1 MATIKL
7 TPIQKDLII
16 EKFKDYSLECNSEY
30 LIFRAKSPN
39 YEFSIYENNKG
50 EHFKMTIKTEKIVE
64 FCRDFEILESQIKQE
79 KVVKNVKEGF
89 ICLDDQI
96 GSDEVGFG
104 DFFGPIVVVAAYVD
118 KQTLNLIYEHG
129 INDSKKI
136 SDSKI
141 LDFVPQIISKVHYSL
156 LIVDNVKLNE
166 LFDKGYNLN
175 QIKSI
180 LHNRALNNIYTKFS
194 NVENIFIDEFTSPN
208 NYYKYNAFEED
219 NIPSITFKTHA
230 ESLYPSVAL
239 ASCIARYYFLIKN
252 KETSEKYCME
262 IPFGASKK
270 VDEFAKKFID
280 KFGEIEFKNN
290 VKTKFKNYQNLI
302 KKNN

>member
-7 TPIQKDLII
+7 TPSQKNLII
-16 EKFKDYSLECNSEY
+16 EKFKDYSLECTSEY
-30 LIFRAKSPN
+30 LIFRCKTPD
-39 YEFSIYENNKG
+39 YELSIYENNKG

-64 FCRDFEILESQIKQE
+64 FCRDFEILDEQIQE
-79 KVVKNVKEGF
+79 KKTSTNTNEGF
-89 ICLDDQI
+89 ICFDKQI

-104 DFFGPIVVVAAYVD
+104 DFFGPIVVVATYVD
-118 KQTLNLIYEHG
+118 KNILSLIEKYG
-129 INDSKKI
+129 IDDSKKI
-136 SDSKI
+136 SDAKI
-141 LDFVPQIISKVHYSL
+141 LDFVPKIISKIDYSL
-156 LIVDNVKLNE
+156 LIVDNVKLNQ

-180 LHNRALNNIYTKFS
+180 LHNRALNNIYTKHIGVK
-194 NVENIFIDEFTSPN
+194 NVFIDQFTSPN
-208 NYYKYNAFEED
+208 SYYKYNAFEED
-219 NIPSITFKTHA
+219 NIPTITFKTHA

-252 KETSEKYCME
+252 KEVSEKYGME

-280 KFGEIEFKNN
+280 KFGETELKNN
-290 VKTKFKNYQNLI
+290 VKTKFKNYQNLL
-302 KKNN
+302 NS

>member
-30 LIFRAKSPN
+30 LIFRAKSPD
-39 YEFSIYENNKG
+39 YELSIYENNKG

-64 FCRDFEILESQIKQE
+64 FCSDFEILESQIKQE
-79 KVVKNVKEGF
+79 KVVKNVKEEF
-89 ICLDDQI
+89 VCLDPQI

-104 DFFGPIVVVAAYVD
+104 DFFGPIVVVAAYVN
-118 KQTLNLIYEHG
+118 KQTLDLIYEHG

>member
-30 LIFRAKSPN
+30 LIFRAKSPD
-39 YEFSIYENNKG
+39 YELSIYEINKG
-50 EHFKMTIKTEKIVE
+50 EHFKMTIKTQKIVE
-64 FCRDFEILESQIKQE
+64 FCRDFEILKSQIKQE

-118 KQTLNLIYEHG
+118 KQTLNLIYKHR

-252 KETSEKYCME
+252 KETSEKYGME

>member
-7 TPIQKDLII
+7 TPVQKDLII

-30 LIFRAKSPN
+30 LIFRAKSPDF
-39 YEFSIYENNKG
+39 EFSIYENNKG
-50 EHFKMTIKTEKIVE
+50 EHFKMIIKTEKIVE
-64 FCRDFEILESQIKQE
+64 FCSDFEILESQIKQE
-79 KVVKNVKEGF
+79 KVVKNAKEEF
-89 ICLDDQI
+89 ICLEDQI

-156 LIVDNVKLNE
+156 LIVDNIKLNE

-180 LHNRALNNIYTKFS
+180 LHNRALNNIFNKFS
-194 NVENIFIDEFTSPN
+194 NVENVFIDEFTSPN

-252 KETSEKYCME
+252 KETCEKYGME

-290 VKTKFKNYQNLI
+290 VKTKFKNYQNLL
-302 KKNN
+302 NNR

>member
-7 TPIQKDLII
+7 TSSQKDLII

-30 LIFRAKSPN
+30 LIFRAKSPDF
-39 YEFSIYENNKG
+39 EFSIYENNKG

-64 FCRDFEILESQIKQE
+64 FCRDFEILDSQIKQE
-79 KVVKNVKEGF
+79 KATKIVNEGF
-89 ICLDDQI
+89 ICTTDQI

-104 DFFGPIVVVAAYVD
+104 DFFGPIVVVATFVN
-118 KQTLNLIYEHG
+118 KETMNLIYEHG

-141 LDFVPQIISKVHYSL
+141 LEFVPQIISKVHYSL
-156 LIVDNVKLNE
+156 LIVDNIKLNE

-180 LHNRALNNIYTKFS
+180 LHNRALNNIYAKFN
-194 NVENIFIDEFTSPN
+194 NVKNVFIDQFTTPTS
-208 NYYKYNAFEED
+208 YYKYNAFEED

-252 KETSEKYCME
+252 KETSEKYGME

-270 VDEFAKKFID
+270 VDEFAKQFID